1 MDNTAEIL
9 DYNQLLEK
17 NKQLVQKIQ
26 ELEYLRHKEE
36 KEKVIVVREKRE
48 LKVDP
53 PNYKQ
58 DMARLRELE
67 KKVKQLERVIQFG
80 NISTVSTIIT
90 EFKRL
95 SVSYFERLSNELYF
109 YSICAE
115 ENEELEDFVEY
126 LNNVSIELQKFLLVK
141 KGPIHKKGRVT

>member
-1 MDNTAEIL
+1 MDNAVEIL

-17 NKQLVQKIQ
+17 NKQLLQKIQ

-36 KEKVIVVREKRE
+36 KEKVIVVREKKE

-67 KKVKQLERVIQFG
+67 KKVKQLERVIQYG
-80 NISTVSTIIT
+80 NISTISSLISD
-90 EFKRL
+90 FKRL
-95 SVSYFERLSNELYF
+95 SISYFLRCPE
-109 YSICAE
+109 IT
-115 ENEELEDFVEY
+115 
-126 LNNVSIELQKFLLVK
+126 I
-141 KGPIHKKGRVT
+141 